1 MYFIANFQH
10 LTDQQET
17 KDSDRRYGAFS
28 MMVEAESSQNAL
40 DKFRQRILGFRESS
54 TLFEGRCAVYI
65 THLIEFEKFPK
76 QEAVLLNF
84 NSFAGDPILPHIACV
99 VPTEQSNACSIH
111 EWNDNQP
118 FTEGQRDR
126 LFLNFD

>member
-28 MMVEAESSQNAL
+28 MMLEAKSSQIAL
-40 DKFRQRILGFRESS
+40 EKFRQRIIGFRESS
-54 TLFEGRCAVYI
+54 TLFEGRCSVFI
-65 THLIEFEKFPK
+65 TQLIEFEEFPN

-84 NSFAGDPILPHIACV
+84 SSFAGDPILPHIACV
-99 VPTEQSNACSIH
+99 VPTEQSNSCSIH
-111 EWNDNQP
+111 EWDNNQP
-118 FTEGQRDR
+118 FTEGQRDK